1 MNNMKLLHNARIHTL
16 NPAQPTASA
25 MLIGHS
31 EILAIGGDE
40 LLEARAE
47 KINLGGRIILPGLT
61 DAHIH
66 LQYYSLGLQKIDCET
81 TTLTECLGRVA
92 ERVKQT
98 KPGEWVLGHGWN
110 QNEWENISPRR
121 NEEREGKLTSRRKDE
136 SSRSSHLR
144 GDSLWPNASDLDAIA
159 PNNPIYLTAKS
170 LHAAWANTAALKL
183 AGITASTPDPENGSI
198 QRDEYGQATGILLET
213 AMDLVSD
220 KIPQPSLAAV
230 MDSIRVAQPILWKM
244 GLTGVH
250 DFDRRFCFM
259 ALQELHKRGELKLR
273 VTKSLPVEDLEHAAE
288 LGLRSG
294 FGDDT
299 LRIGMVKAFMDG
311 ALGPHT
317 AAMFAPY
324 LNEPDNRG
332 ILNMDG
338 EHLFELARRASDTGL
353 GMTVH
358 AIGDRANHEVLDAY
372 EQLRGYEREHGL
384 PALRHRIEHV
394 QVLHPNDTAR
404 LAQLNVIA
412 SMQPIHAT
420 SDMHAAEHFWGAE
433 RVPFAYAWRTQLNH
447 GATLAFG
454 SDAPVESPNP
464 FLGIHAAVTRRRPDG
479 SPNPEGWVPAQK
491 LTRSEALA
499 AYTLGPA
506 FAAGQESKS
515 GRLAP
520 NHLADLIVLEDDPF
534 TCEADKFLSMQ
545 SSATMVGGE
554 WVWSSL

>member
-1 MNNMKLLHNARIHTL
+1 MKILYNAHIHTL
-16 NPAQPTASA
+16 NPSQPTASA
-25 MLIGHS
+25 LLVDRG
-31 EILAIGGDE
+31 EIVAVGGDE
-40 LLEARAE
+40 LLDTRAE
-47 KINLGGRIILPGLT
+47 KFDLRGRIVLPGLT

-81 TTLTECLGRVA
+81 ATLAECLRRVA
-92 ERVKQT
+92 ERAQT
-98 KPGEWVLGHGWN
+98 TQPGAWILGHGWN
-110 QNEWENISPRR
+110 QNEWADFKAT
-121 NEEREGKLTSRRKDE
+121 G
-136 SSRSSHLR
+136 
-144 GDSLWPNASDLDAIA
+144 GFPNARDLDAIT
-159 PNNPIYLTAKS
+159 PNHPVYLTAKS

-183 AGITASTPDPENGSI
+183 AGINTSTPNPENGSI
-198 QRDEYGQATGILLET
+198 QRDERGQATGILLET
-213 AMDLVSD
+213 AMDLVSA
-220 KIPQPSLAAV
+220 KIPQPGFGAV
-230 MDSIRVAQPILWKM
+230 MDAIRAAQPILWKM

-273 VTKSLPVEDLEHAAE
+273 ITKNIPVDDLEHAAE
-288 LGLRSG
+288 VGLRSG
-294 FGDDT
+294 FGDDW

-324 LNEPDNRG
+324 LNEPENRG

-338 EHLFELARRASDTGL
+338 EQLFDIARRAADAGL

-372 EQLRGYEREHGL
+372 EQLRGYERAHGL

-394 QVLHPNDTAR
+394 QVLHPDDTAR

-420 SDMHAAEHFWGAE
+420 SDMYAAERFWGAE
-433 RVPFAYAWRTQLNH
+433 RVPYAYAWRTQLNH

-464 FLGIHAAVTRRRPDG
+464 FWGLHAAVTRRRPDG
-479 SPNPEGWVPAQK
+479 SPQPEGWVPAQR
-491 LTRSEALA
+491 LSRREAVE

-506 FAAGQESKS
+506 FAAGLESRS
-515 GRLAP
+515 GKLASG
-520 NHLADLIVLEDDPF
+520 HLADLIVLDDDPF
-534 TCEADKFLSMQ
+534 LCDEDTLHSMKPC
-545 SSATMVGGE
+545 ATMIGGD